1 MLKAGRASGSGGLV
15 LIRLWRAASA
25 VHHADNTLFP
35 DATWPAKAPGT
46 SRPPTQ
52 TIYAIFTSHSGV
64 YTATYTST
72 IYVRWPLHFP
82 QRFSVH
88 HQICPRPLGNSSR
101 PEFAGHCGHVQL
113 SERGPGPPPRCKRTT
128 ESWIAHPVSE
138 GLLRGRSAP
147 GLSGNAL
154 PTTCLRQAR
163 TSHQRHRLERVEIP
177 SFLIS
182 CGRACIK
189 RTMRLCELG
198 LCPSSFGRPC
208 ISCSSS

>member
-35 DATWPAKAPGT
+35 DATWPAEAPGT

-64 YTATYTST
+64 YTATYIST

-113 SERGPGPPPRCKRTT
+113 SERGPGSLPRCKRPP
-128 ESWIAHPVSE
+128 ESWLPSPSVR
-138 GLLRGRSAP
+138 GFCGGDRRQGCPGTPCLLRVYDKRE
-147 GLSGNAL
+147 
-154 PTTCLRQAR
+154 LR
-163 TSHQRHRLERVEIP
+163 TKETV
-177 SFLIS
+177 
-182 CGRACIK
+182 
-189 RTMRLCELG
+189 
-198 LCPSSFGRPC
+198 
-208 ISCSSS
+208 